1 MSCLYSFA
9 LVVTRF
15 MGCMNRHGR
24 LGPGQRHATCLDRPT
39 QLLVILGLI
48 VEAILFG
55 MFTAC
60 MMIDQMSVV
69 SSKLTHIDRLK
80 SINFESDPLLSST
93 SSTKKNSG
101 NSGGEIDS
109 LAGVV
114 EVFGWSQHSGLVNGG
129 TRFRPDWLSPFAKA
143 CFPASIHDEIMGFC
157 RPCGLGGGRNKDAHG
172 DTASELAT
180 MSPKGKTAGR
190 AVATGSHMVRS
201 VTEIV

>member
-1 MSCLYSFA
+1 
-9 LVVTRF
+9 

-24 LGPGQRHATCLDRPT
+24 LGPGQRHANCLDRPT

-80 SINFESDPLLSST
+80 SMNFEDDPLLSSP
-93 SSTKKNSG
+93 SKDSKLG
-101 NSGGEIDS
+101 NGGSGEIDS

-129 TRFRPDWLSPFAKA
+129 TRFRADWLSPFAKA

-157 RPCGLGGGRNKDAHG
+157 RPCGLGGGRNNKSDSHG
-172 DTASELAT
+172 DSSTTELSA
-180 MSPKGKTAGR
+180 MSPKGKGAGR
-190 AVATGSHMVRS
+190 AVSTNSHMVRS